1 MTGILKHKYKKHP
14 LKCQDTRLTGTNKTA
29 GVQIS
34 LIRRNKT
41 QVRSSFASRVKS
53 EKKLLSLL
61 HSFKLGIKCHI
72 KVFPTFAQR
81 WQGYRA
87 NCFSSVIDII
97 SGGSIVQLWLN
108 LQLVSLKKLNWTI
121 NSMML
126 RFHANS
132 GCSYDCKDRNNSN
145 PLMSDDVWCSVRTEP
160 LVSGRVCLS
169 PARFPKKAKNLKQ

>member
-1 MTGILKHKYKKHP
+1 MKNCVSSSRGKTASWSIPHPTLTRVLSMTGILKHKYKKHP
-14 LKCQDTRLTGTNKTA
+14 LKCQETRLTGTNKTA
-29 GVQIS
+29 GVHIG

-132 GCSYDCKDRNNSN
+132 GCSYDCTIEIT
-145 PLMSDDVWCSVRTEP
+145 VIH
-160 LVSGRVCLS
+160 
-169 PARFPKKAKNLKQ
+169 